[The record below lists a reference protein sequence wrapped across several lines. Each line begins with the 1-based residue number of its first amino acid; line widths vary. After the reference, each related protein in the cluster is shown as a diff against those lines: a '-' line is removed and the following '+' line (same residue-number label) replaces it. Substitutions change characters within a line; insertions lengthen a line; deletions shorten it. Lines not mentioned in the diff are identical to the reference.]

1 VTIFEKSDAFY
12 LLAFFLIVI
21 SLGTAA
27 LLIPGMWAGGGA
39 LRLTDAAFTA
49 SSAVCVAGLGT
60 VDTAAFSATGQIVIL
75 LLIQTGGLGIISFS
89 SLILTI
95 PGNRLGLNRR
105 AAIQG
110 FYLDGIE
117 HRPQNI
123 VRNIITFTFAI
134 EAIGAA
140 ALSALF
146 KGCGERNWLFM
157 GVFHSV
163 SAFCN
168 TGLSVFPGGLKR
180 FSGDMP
186 VVMVFITLIFLGGVG
201 FLVLHDV
208 LRFIRGKT
216 RRLHYHSKVILAM
229 SGVIIA
235 AGSLF
240 FIVFER
246 TRLFAA
252 MSTPAAIM
260 NAVFQTVNTRSSG
273 FDMAAQN
280 GLSQPSKLL
289 TAILMFIGGAPGSIA
304 GGIKITTVFV
314 LLAFLFCPA
323 DKDGDVKIFRRR
335 LTGESVNKAVV
346 YTFKALLL
354 LFTFII
360 ALTISERFT
369 EKPFGAIAFE
379 VFSAFA
385 TVGLSLGIT
394 GDLTTAGKWI
404 VIGAMFA
411 GRVGLIAL
419 AFPSLTHT
427 NPDITYPKG
436 TLLME

>member
-1 VTIFEKSDAFY
+1 VNIFEKSDAFY
-12 LLAFFLIVI
+12 LLAFFFIII

-39 LRLTDAAFTA
+39 LRFTDAVFTA

-60 VDTAAFSATGQIVIL
+60 VDMAAFSGAGQIVIL
-75 LLIQTGGLGIISFS
+75 FLIQTGGLGIISFS

-95 PGNRLGLNRR
+95 SGNRLGLSRR
-105 AAIQG
+105 MTIQG

-123 VRNIITFTFAI
+123 VRNIITCTLAI
-134 EAIGAA
+134 EAIGAI
-140 ALSALF
+140 ALSLLF
-146 KGCGERNWLFM
+146 KRSGERDWLFM

-168 TGLSVFPGGLKR
+168 AGVSVLPGGLKR

-186 VVMVFITLIFLGGVG
+186 VVIALMTLVFLGGAG
-201 FLVLHDV
+201 FLVIHDA

-229 SGVIIA
+229 NGVIIA
-235 AGSLF
+235 AGSFF
-240 FIVFER
+240 FIIFER
-246 TRLFAA
+246 TRLFGA
-252 MSTPAAIM
+252 MPTPAAII
-260 NAVFQTVNTRSSG
+260 NAVFQTVNTRSGG

-314 LLAFLFCPA
+314 LFAFLFCPS
-323 DKDGDVKIFRRR
+323 DKAGDIKVFRRR

-346 YTFKALLL
+346 YTFKALIL

-385 TVGLSLGIT
+385 TVGLSLGVT
-394 GDLTTAGKWI
+394 GGLSTAGKWI